1 MTCSLI
7 FAVPFPLSPPNSRLI
22 ESSVSE
28 RTSLTSATEEF
39 TDFGSII
46 CIFGENSFVNCV
58 PSPKTRQG
66 SLGDS
71 HMWPAAGFAESA
83 ARATG
88 TRRIYVHE
96 STHIGYCKTHCYP
109 WGERRNRPIFSPC
122 FLQQSRTELV
132 YASRG
137 ILRGIIIMDR
147 ETEEADFGPA
157 RKKVG
162 NYASIPDYGEEHQQ
176 RLQDHL
182 EEYGML
188 LVVEFPGRR
197 SG

>member
-1 MTCSLI
+1 
-7 FAVPFPLSPPNSRLI
+7 
-22 ESSVSE
+22 
-28 RTSLTSATEEF
+28 
-39 TDFGSII
+39 
-46 CIFGENSFVNCV
+46 
-58 PSPKTRQG
+58 
-66 SLGDS
+66 
-71 HMWPAAGFAESA
+71 
-83 ARATG
+83 
-88 TRRIYVHE
+88 
-96 STHIGYCKTHCYP
+96 
-109 WGERRNRPIFSPC
+109 
-122 FLQQSRTELV
+122 
-132 YASRG
+132 
-137 ILRGIIIMDR
+137 MDR